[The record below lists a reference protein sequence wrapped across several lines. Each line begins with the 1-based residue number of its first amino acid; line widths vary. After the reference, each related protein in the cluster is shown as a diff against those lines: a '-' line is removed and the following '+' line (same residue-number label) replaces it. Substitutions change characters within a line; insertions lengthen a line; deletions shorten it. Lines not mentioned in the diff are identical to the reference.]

1 MGRAGERL
9 GRAGKHP
16 GEDTTNVSFDVC
28 PCRVRTRSSGCVVQS
43 PDSWKGAE
51 TCSCRREEAGRCPWW
66 HGQTDKVPQGIRQP
80 PQPLPSHISSTGPS
94 SQFMGGFALW
104 PSPSSCWSRCL
115 CRGKSQPCPASLLT
129 QTLADP
135 GAGLSV
141 NPCVGHGWGLAGARH
156 WGAAKEGG
164 LVGMDTEVCYGDS
177 GGARFSTPN
186 TPCPVQRP
194 MREAMGA
201 CVGQWGCAGAGTGH
215 RLEP

>member
-1 MGRAGERL
+1 MQ
-9 GRAGKHP
+9 
-16 GEDTTNVSFDVC
+16 GEDTLQWVC
-28 PCRVRTRSSGCVVQS
+28 
-43 PDSWKGAE
+43 GAE
-51 TCSCRREEAGRCPWW
+51 PRLLEGSRDMQLQERGGRS
-66 HGQTDKVPQGIRQP
+66 VPLVAWTHQQGAPGHSSP

-104 PSPSSCWSRCL
+104 PSPSSCWSWCP
-115 CRGKSQPCPASLLT
+115 CQGKSQPCPASLLT

-135 GAGLSV
+135 RAGLSV

-156 WGAAKEGG
+156 WGTAKEGG

-177 GGARFSTPN
+177 GGARFPIPD

-194 MREAMGA
+194 MRGAVGA

>member
-1 MGRAGERL
+1 MQGD
-9 GRAGKHP
+9 
-16 GEDTTNVSFDVC
+16 DTLQWVC
-28 PCRVRTRSSGCVVQS
+28 
-43 PDSWKGAE
+43 GAE
-51 TCSCRREEAGRCPWW
+51 PRLLEGSRDMQLQERGGRS
-66 HGQTDKVPQGIRQP
+66 VPLVAWTHRQGAP
-80 PQPLPSHISSTGPS
+80 GHPSAPQPLPLHISSTGPS

-104 PSPSSCWSRCL
+104 PSPSCCWSRCL

-135 GAGLSV
+135 RAGLSV

-177 GGARFSTPN
+177 GGARFPTPN

-194 MREAMGA
+194 TRGA
-201 CVGQWGCAGAGTGH
+201 VGGCVGQWGCAGAGTGH